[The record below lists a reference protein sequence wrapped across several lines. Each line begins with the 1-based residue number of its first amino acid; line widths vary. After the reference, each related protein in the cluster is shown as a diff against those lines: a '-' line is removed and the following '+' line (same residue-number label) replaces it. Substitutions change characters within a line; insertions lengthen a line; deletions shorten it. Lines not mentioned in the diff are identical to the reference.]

1 MAQTPSE
8 FKMQEGTPR
17 IVKSKEVVAE
27 KIEGT
32 KKIIGKVNWPS
43 VT

>member
-8 FKMQEGTPR
+8 FKMEEGTPR
-17 IVKSKEVVAE
+17 IVKSKKGVAE

-32 KKIIGKVNWPS
+32 KKLIGKINWQWN
-43 VT
+43 